1 LLIVVGK
8 ETKEHMYIHARSGG
22 SMDLSLAQP
31 VGMASSSSER
41 INAAGRYCMPPPPA
55 ANKFDPL
62 QLSIAPYVPAINL
75 NLSLSL
81 SSLEPQVP
89 AINLSQAAP
98 VPNNTWLS
106 MKTANPFEPPL
117 RKWLYIYSLFHQ
129 KYYVDYCFDNS
140 LVITVIFSWALLV
153 QQVQLSV

>member
-31 VGMASSSSER
+31 VGMASSSER
-41 INAAGRYCMPPPPA
+41 INGAGRYCMPPPPA

-81 SSLEPQVP
+81 SLSLSLDPQVP
-89 AINLSQAAP
+89 AINLSLAPPPRSQQAAP
-98 VPNNTWLS
+98 VPNNNTWLS
-106 MKTANPFEPPL
+106 MRTANPFEPPL
-117 RKWLYIYSLFHQ
+117 RKLLYI
-129 KYYVDYCFDNS
+129 
-140 LVITVIFSWALLV
+140 
-153 QQVQLSV
+153 